1 MSSHIS
7 DCKKVLRYT
16 SHSLL
21 YSFMYENCPE
31 SCHRHTHKP
40 PETRR
45 VPDDKEEFFEL
56 TAKDAS
62 GKVLHL
68 ENYEGYVTVV
78 VNGARVCGKS

>member
-1 MSSHIS
+1 
-7 DCKKVLRYT
+7 
-16 SHSLL
+16 
-21 YSFMYENCPE
+21 MYENCPE